1 MRKGPL
7 SKKDKQFIDDH
18 MSMDANALAQE
29 LDRSLTSVE
38 KYIEENHPS
47 QKSSTHSLFVR
58 KPDRG
63 VTVMTEAASMAGD
76 ESKKNNPPTPPQR
89 YTTIIHKI
97 KD

>member
-7 SKKDKQFIDDH
+7 SKKDKHFIDDH

-38 KYIEENHPS
+38 KYIEENHTS

-76 ESKKNNPPTPPQR
+76 ESKKNPPTTPGR